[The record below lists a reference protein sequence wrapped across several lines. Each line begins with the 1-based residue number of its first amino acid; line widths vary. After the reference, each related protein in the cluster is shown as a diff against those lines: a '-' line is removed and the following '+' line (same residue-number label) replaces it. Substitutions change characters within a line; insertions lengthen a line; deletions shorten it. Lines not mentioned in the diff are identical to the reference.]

1 MTGHS
6 VTNKDLH
13 FPGWC
18 IFNILHIELGHIFT
32 SNEPCNLLAGL
43 HAFCAFC
50 CFHIWTAALSA
61 YRQEKT
67 WWPAFWAQLS
77 LYGASGLRSKLTET
91 ADFLK
96 LVLTASLLPARL
108 NLKLLLVATLSQSL
122 HADDDHNDNC
132 NGLDSRRMALE
143 YFDGED
149 LVWVS
154 PLATAAMSS
163 TLDWLLGIIM
173 VNIIMMIV
181 TMRNMVVTNMI
192 NDDLSGK
199 SVIR

>member
-1 MTGHS
+1 
-6 VTNKDLH
+6 
-13 FPGWC
+13 
-18 IFNILHIELGHIFT
+18 
-32 SNEPCNLLAGL
+32 
-43 HAFCAFC
+43 
-50 CFHIWTAALSA
+50 
-61 YRQEKT
+61 
-67 WWPAFWAQLS
+67 
-77 LYGASGLRSKLTET
+77 
-91 ADFLK
+91 
-96 LVLTASLLPARL
+96 
-108 NLKLLLVATLSQSL
+108 
-122 HADDDHNDNC
+122 
-132 NGLDSRRMALE
+132 MALE